1 MDETPEP
8 TTHTADPLVEEFS
21 AYLRDGRRLSEHTV
35 RGYSSDLLQLSA
47 HVGGLSKLGL
57 ASLRTWLAELHEAG
71 LSRST
76 LNRKTA
82 SARAFTSWAH
92 QHGYLTE
99 DPAVRLRSA
108 PRGSR
113 LPDVLQAGHVTELT
127 EAVRGMREAY
137 ERIREQDT
145 MGWAIAVR
153 DEAMIELLYA
163 TGIRVSELAGL
174 NLDSVTP
181 ERRMIRVLGKGR
193 KERMVPFGVPAQ
205 QALERW
211 TQQARP
217 ELAGQRSG
225 VALFLGQRGARIDVR
240 VVRRVVDDALAALGT
255 TSARGPHALRHT
267 AATHLLDGGA
277 DLRAVQEMLGHSSLS
292 TTQVYTHI
300 SVDRLTAAYAQAH
313 PRA

>member
-1 MDETPEP
+1 MGRTSDSLIEQFAA
-8 TTHTADPLVEEFS
+8 H
-21 AYLRDGRRLSEHTV
+21 LRDERRLSEHTL
-35 RGYSSDLLQLSA
+35 RGYVSDLAQLSEHCAGLRNLQLA
-47 HVGGLSKLGL
+47 DV
-57 ASLRTWLAELHEAG
+57 RTWLADLHSSG

-82 SARAFTSWAH
+82 SVRAFTAWAYQRGH
-92 QHGYLTE
+92 LKD

-108 PRGSR
+108 QGSSR
-113 LPDVLQAGHVTELT
+113 LPDVLQARHIEDLT
-127 EAVRGMREAY
+127 DSARAMREAY
-137 ERIREQDT
+137 ERIRHEDPV
-145 MGWAIAVR
+145 GWAVAVR

-163 TGIRVSELAGL
+163 TGIRVSELSGL
-174 NLDSVTP
+174 NLDSVVAD
-181 ERRMIRVLGKGR
+181 RRMIRVLGKGR
-193 KERMVPFGVPAQ
+193 KERMVPFGLPAQ
-205 QALERW
+205 RALERW
-211 TQQARP
+211 VQEARSV
-217 ELAGQRSG
+217 LAGQRSG

-240 VVRRVVDDALAALGT
+240 VVRRVVDEALEALGT

-277 DLRAVQEMLGHSSLS
+277 DLRTVQEMLGHSSLS

>member
-1 MDETPEP
+1 MGRTSDSLIEQFAA
-8 TTHTADPLVEEFS
+8 H
-21 AYLRDGRRLSEHTV
+21 LRDERRLSEHTL
-35 RGYSSDLLQLSA
+35 RGYVSDLAQLSEHCAGLRNLQLA
-47 HVGGLSKLGL
+47 NV
-57 ASLRTWLAELHEAG
+57 RTWLADLHSSG

-82 SARAFTSWAH
+82 SVRAFTAWAYQRGH
-92 QHGYLTE
+92 VKD

-108 PRGSR
+108 QGSSR
-113 LPDVLQAGHVTELT
+113 LPDVLQARHIEDLT
-127 EAVRGMREAY
+127 DSARAMREAY
-137 ERIREQDT
+137 ERIRHEDPV
-145 MGWAIAVR
+145 GWAVAVR

-163 TGIRVSELAGL
+163 TGIRVSELSGL
-174 NLDSVTP
+174 NLDSVVAD
-181 ERRMIRVLGKGR
+181 RRMIRVLGKGR
-193 KERMVPFGVPAQ
+193 KERMVPFGLPAQ
-205 QALERW
+205 RALERW
-211 TQQARP
+211 VQEARSV
-217 ELAGQRSG
+217 LAGQRSD

-240 VVRRVVDDALAALGT
+240 VVRRVVDEALKALGT

-277 DLRAVQEMLGHSSLS
+277 DLRTVQEMLGHSSLS

>member
-1 MDETPEP
+1 MGRTSDSLIEQFAA
-8 TTHTADPLVEEFS
+8 H
-21 AYLRDGRRLSEHTV
+21 LRDERRLSEHTL
-35 RGYSSDLLQLSA
+35 RGYVSDLAQLSEHCAGLRNLQLA
-47 HVGGLSKLGL
+47 DV
-57 ASLRTWLAELHEAG
+57 RTWLADLHSSG

-82 SARAFTSWAH
+82 SVRAFTAWAYQRGH
-92 QHGYLTE
+92 VKD

-108 PRGSR
+108 QGSSR
-113 LPDVLQAGHVTELT
+113 LPDVLQARHIEDLT
-127 EAVRGMREAY
+127 DSARAMREAY
-137 ERIREQDT
+137 ERIRHEDPV
-145 MGWAIAVR
+145 GWAVAVR

-163 TGIRVSELAGL
+163 TGIRVSELSGL
-174 NLDSVTP
+174 NLDSVVAD
-181 ERRMIRVLGKGR
+181 RRMIRVLGKGR
-193 KERMVPFGVPAQ
+193 KERMVPFGLPAQ
-205 QALERW
+205 RALERW
-211 TQQARP
+211 VQEARSV
-217 ELAGQRSG
+217 LAGQRSG

-240 VVRRVVDDALAALGT
+240 VVRRVVDEALEALGT

-277 DLRAVQEMLGHSSLS
+277 DLRTVQEMLGHSSLS